1 MKVVIAVES
10 NCDRNEY
17 LLYLPI
23 KENLAEMEAKLSMS
37 KEALNEA
44 FECDFRSLLQE
55 STKPAVNAILPEERK
70 ETSNK
75 EPKENRNDSLEE
87 IDQISKNRQ
96 YELARNAESKK
107 QEEVDRL
114 KRAAQITGDP
124 KIKQNYEYQRSE
136 LNKLGVKHSNA
147 FRAKVIANNPQN
159 ESFNLALKESN
170 IPHPGAL
177 SKTNREND
185 SLQRIE
191 TRSDEKEADA
201 EIRIDNLKK
210 QRDQLDDRINKAEND
225 AEQTRENYRDAAN
238 NSVIKNTIERTALR
252 ESKIL
257 STKDLAFTGESG
269 VLMDIVMNGT
279 QYLDKPELMAVAE
292 RIQNSAVFRNLK
304 YKYTKE
310 LSKVNPDRE
319 VLKKLK
325 NSIRSEI
332 IKYKKNF

>member
-1 MKVVIAVES
+1 MKVVIAMES

-17 LLYLPI
+17 LLYLPL

-44 FECDFRSLLQE
+44 FECDFRMLLQE

-70 ETSNK
+70 ETSVK
-75 EPKENRNDSLEE
+75 EPKENRNGSFEE
-87 IDQISKNRQ
+87 IDKESKNRQ
-96 YELARNAESKK
+96 YELARNAESMKRD
-107 QEEVDRL
+107 QVDKL

-124 KIKQNYEYQRSE
+124 KIKQNWEYQRAE

-147 FRAKVIANNPQN
+147 FKAKVIANNPQN
-159 ESFNLALKESN
+159 ESFDLTLKEAN

-185 SLQRIE
+185 VLQRVE

-201 EIRIDNLKK
+201 EIRVNALKK
-210 QRDQLDDRINKAEND
+210 QRDQINDKIDKAEDNAEMTRND
-225 AEQTRENYRDAAN
+225 YVDAAN
-238 NSVIKNTIERTALR
+238 YSVLKNETEKHALK

-257 STKDLAFTGESG
+257 TSQELAFTGESG

-292 RIQNSAVFRNLK
+292 RIQDSAVFRNLK
-304 YKYTKE
+304 YKFTKE

-319 VLKKLK
+319 VLKQLK

-332 IKYKKNF
+332 IKCKKNY